1 MEVTMYSIYDT
12 EAKSYTAPFYQETTA
27 GAIRQFVLAME
38 KVPEFVQVALEL
50 QSVGSIDMDKCKVS
64 DCANRTVFRGKD
76 LKAWLESHKVLDK
89 EESK

>member
-1 MEVTMYSIYDT
+1 MEISMYSIYDT

-50 QSVGSIDMDKCKVS
+50 QCVGSIDMEKCKVN
-64 DCANRTVFRGKD
+64 DCANRTIFRGKD
-76 LKAWLESHKVLDK
+76 LKSWFEQHKILEETNK
-89 EESK
+89 